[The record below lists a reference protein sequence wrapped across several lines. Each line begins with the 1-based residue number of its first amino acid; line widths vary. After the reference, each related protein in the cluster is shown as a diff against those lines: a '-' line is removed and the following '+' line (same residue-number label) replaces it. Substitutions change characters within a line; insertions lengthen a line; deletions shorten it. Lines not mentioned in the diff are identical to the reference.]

1 MVSIHLL
8 EKAKHRRKIV
18 SAKTAAARIELQPA
32 DRLVSTRKKTYFARH
47 NAYISFEI
55 HSAADQYDRLPA
67 LANKSRR
74 LLCVVIVAIDVVAAH
89 AAKAATSTIPIVL

>member
-1 MVSIHLL
+1 M
-8 EKAKHRRKIV
+8 

-32 DRLVSTRKKTYFARH
+32 DRLVSTQKKTYFARH
-47 NAYISFEI
+47 NAFEI

-67 LANKSRR
+67 LAKKSRR

-89 AAKAATSTIPIVL
+89 AAKAATSTIPIVEFLKTGR